1 MLPHNKPIVVLGT
14 GRSGTSAIAGILHHL
29 GVHMGDVF
37 VAADTTNPYGHF
49 EDIDF
54 VQTHRN
60 VIMQN
65 MSSVQATQLLKSLW
79 DKKISAAQQS
89 NARWGFKDPMTTNL
103 THFYLNNGF
112 EMDIIWAY
120 RDFSEVE
127 KSSFKAYRWTPE
139 VTQDRLNIRMKIMED
154 LEKNRRIALKVDF
167 NTLLQQ
173 PAQIIA
179 EIIRTF
185 DLHPTESQVKAAIQH
200 IKKPTT
206 H

>member
-1 MLPHNKPIVVLGT
+1 MLPHNKPIVILGT

-29 GVHMGDVF
+29 GVHMGDIF

-54 VQTHRN
+54 VHTHRN
-60 VIMQN
+60 VIAHNMNPMQ
-65 MSSVQATQLLKSLW
+65 AAQLLKLLW
-79 DKKISAAQQS
+79 NKKILAAQQR
-89 NARWGFKDPMTTNL
+89 NTRWGFKDPMTTNL
-103 THFYLNNGF
+103 AYFYLNNGF

-127 KSSFKAYRWTPE
+127 KSSFKAYQWTPD
-139 VTQDRLNIRMKIMED
+139 VTKNNLDIRLKIMEG
-154 LEKNRRIALKVDF
+154 LAQQRKISLKIDF

-179 EIIRTF
+179 EIIHIF
-185 DLHPTESQVKAAIQH
+185 DLHPTENQIKTAIQH
-200 IKKPTT
+200 VHQPRAN
-206 H
+206 